1 MRKVKMAV
9 VISAENGE
17 EAKFDAEGL
26 DIRPHRKRM
35 DQLDAHG
42 HDLEYNFKD
51 PEHPL
56 QLVFLCAMWLTGFDA
71 PTVSTLYLDK
81 PQKDHTLMQT
91 IARAN
96 RVSSHRIN
104 GVEKKNGEIVDYYG
118 VIGRLK
124 KAIKDYGQG
133 GEGLDDAPVRE
144 KDELFSLLQEA
155 IEQARAFCAE
165 RGVDIDAA
173 LAAEDVFKQVRLFE
187 GWADTLLAKDEWRKS
202 FKVFE
207 NTITALFE
215 ASKPEILGDPV
226 VRKVALFQ
234 YLRGVIDS
242 IVQQQDIDSAIQ
254 KINEL
259 LDESLIVDDQSFD
272 QIKEDRGGWKIQQT
286 GQTWDLSRVD
296 FDKLREEFKQAK
308 YKNIEIADLRA
319 FLEKKLQDMLNQN
332 RTRRDFAE
340 RLQEI
345 IDNYNAGSNS
355 TDSDFAEL
363 VGFTES
369 LSEEESRHIREG
381 LTEDELEIYDLL
393 RKERMTK
400 ADEKRVRL
408 AARMLLKRLTEEKPR
423 VLVQDWYKDSQTRL
437 AVRDEVGTVLNKYLP
452 EESYDKVLFIQK
464 RDRVFELTLDLA
476 INHQRWAA

>member
-1 MRKVKMAV
+1 
-9 VISAENGE
+9 
-17 EAKFDAEGL
+17 
-26 DIRPHRKRM
+26 
-35 DQLDAHG
+35 
-42 HDLEYNFKD
+42 
-51 PEHPL
+51 
-56 QLVFLCAMWLTGFDA
+56 
-71 PTVSTLYLDK
+71 
-81 PQKDHTLMQT
+81 
-91 IARAN
+91 
-96 RVSSHRIN
+96 
-104 GVEKKNGEIVDYYG
+104 
-118 VIGRLK
+118 
-124 KAIKDYGQG
+124 
-133 GEGLDDAPVRE
+133 
-144 KDELFSLLQEA
+144 
-155 IEQARAFCAE
+155 
-165 RGVDIDAA
+165 
-173 LAAEDVFKQVRLFE
+173 
-187 GWADTLLAKDEWRKS
+187 
-202 FKVFE
+202 
-207 NTITALFE
+207 
-215 ASKPEILGDPV
+215 
-226 VRKVALFQ
+226 
-234 YLRGVIDS
+234 
-242 IVQQQDIDSAIQ
+242 
-254 KINEL
+254 
-259 LDESLIVDDQSFD
+259 
-272 QIKEDRGGWKIQQT
+272 
-286 GQTWDLSRVD
+286 
-296 FDKLREEFKQAK
+296 
-308 YKNIEIADLRA
+308 
-319 FLEKKLQDMLNQN
+319 LEKKLQDMLNQN